1 MFLIKKTVSTLLVLA
16 MLFSVSAFAEDN
28 AINTGWFNDTA
39 IDGYDTVA
47 YFTQN
52 KPVEGNKTHQ
62 VKWRDANWYFVS
74 EANKNLFLENP
85 EKYAPQYGGWCAY
98 AMADE
103 GSTVGIDPDAFY
115 IHDNKL
121 YLNYNKSVQKKWQTE
136 LLTMIKDADHYY
148 PLKTDVKRF
157 IKE

>member
-115 IHDNKL
+115 IYDNKL
-121 YLNYNKSVQKKWQTE
+121 YLNYNKSVQKKWQKE